1 MDNPPEPYVPPASPS
16 PHYQFTDLPLDI
28 LDKIIPTHLYSTK
41 QLRDKLDDVDI
52 RFSTLYITEQKQL
65 DDWVKDNT
73 TPTQPV
79 SFIKA
84 TGHYLAMK
92 NELDKANRLKNIKNI
107 YEKALQKRIP
117 YEDIV
122 EDILT
127 YQYYVG
133 GPPM

>member
-1 MDNPPEPYVPPASPS
+1 MDNPPQPFVPPASPS
-16 PHYQFTDLPLDI
+16 PQYQFMDLPPDI
-28 LDKIIPTHLYSTK
+28 LDKIIPTHVYNTK
-41 QLRDKLDDVDI
+41 QLRDKLEDVDT
-52 RFSTLYITEQKQL
+52 RFSRLYITEQKQL

-73 TPTQPV
+73 TPDWPV
-79 SFIKA
+79 AQIKL

-122 EDILT
+122 DDIIT
-127 YQYYVG
+127 YQYFVG
-133 GPPM
+133 GT